1 MAFGQRV
8 EGRGAAD
15 AKIVIVGEAPGKDE
29 EEKGIPFVGASGRLL
44 DEWLREAGIE
54 RRDCYVTNV
63 VKYRPPQ
70 NNLKRLHEIGHS
82 IEEGIPQLWQEIGEI
97 NPNVILA
104 LGNLSL
110 KILTGKGSGF
120 SGILKY
126 RGSILPSVNL
136 DCKVIPTIHPA
147 AFLHAQSEEGA
158 GAMKY
163 QMRHVVRFDLIRLQE
178 QSLFKK
184 YSPPNR
190 HLEII
195 RSPIT
200 LGRFLDQYKND
211 KVVSVDIETVYGIPV
226 CIALAFND
234 WHAISVPLLDVMSW
248 QNLEGIS
255 KLELAQ
261 IWRLL
266 AEFFDRSD
274 TLVIGQNFKFDHS
287 KLQDVC
293 GIQIKNVYCDVMML
307 AHTLHCEFEKSLAF
321 LASLY
326 TEEPYYKDEGREF
339 DWKKDKVDRL
349 LLYNAKDAAVTF
361 EVYTKILEAAR
372 ELVVPGF
379 PNWVDDFFFGYVMRL
394 HNFYKDMEEVGLC
407 TDSERRKELIREY
420 EVKIEESQADL
431 NEIAG
436 WEVNAAS
443 PAQVALLLYKQFKLA
458 QRKGVDEDTLVA
470 LEANTAKDP
479 SHRRAIELIL
489 RIRRLRKS
497 KGTYF
502 EAKPDYDGR
511 MRTSIRICGTETGR
525 TSNSILKAPLRPSKV
540 GLAFQTMTKHG
551 EIGAELRS
559 YFKADPGYSFVEM
572 DLSQAEARIVALLGN
587 DDKTLKLFSDKVD
600 LHKLTASWIFGVP
613 PERVTT
619 DLRFVGKTTR
629 HAGNYDMGKRR
640 LMQIVNTD
648 AKKFK
653 IGLSISEWRAGT
665 ILDKFHSFCPA
676 IRQTFHTS
684 IREALDKNDRTLVTP
699 FGRYR
704 KFFDRWGDDLFREA
718 YAHIPQATVPD
729 HLRHAGLRSLER
741 FHADKVTPYFIGKK
755 TPFAIEAHDAF
766 LALVPNEYVSR
777 YIQILNEE
785 MCRPIDFANCTL
797 ARGLLVIPAEAKVGR
812 NYKECKIKG
821 CSDCDGMHDH
831 RIAA

>member
-1 MAFGQRV
+1 MPFGKRV
-8 EGRGAAD
+8 EGQGPHD

-29 EEKGIPFVGASGRLL
+29 EELGIPFVGQSGRML
-44 DEWLREAGIE
+44 DDWLRDAGIK

-63 VKYRPPQ
+63 VKYRPPS
-70 NNLKRLHEIGHS
+70 NNLKRLHEIGHT
-82 IEEGIPQLWQEIGEI
+82 IDEGIPQLWQEIGEI

-110 KILTGKGSGF
+110 KVLTGKGSGS

-136 DCKVIPTIHPA
+136 DSKVVPTIHPA
-147 AFLHAQSEEGA
+147 AFLHSQGA
-158 GAMKY
+158 DGPGAMKY
-163 QMRHVVRFDLIRLQE
+163 QMRHVVHFDLVRLFE
-178 QSLFKK
+178 QSQFKK
-184 YSPPNR
+184 YSPPQR

-200 LGRFLDQYKND
+200 LQRFLDQYKD
-211 KVVSVDIETVYGIPV
+211 KHVVSVDIETVYGIPV
-226 CIALAFND
+226 CIALAFNE
-234 WHAISVPLLDVMSW
+234 WHGISVPLLDIMKW
-248 QNLEGIS
+248 QNLEGIQIS
-255 KLELAQ
+255 ELSM
-261 IWRLL
+261 IWKILID
-266 AEFFDRSD
+266 FFDRED

-293 GIQIKNVYCDVMML
+293 GIQIRTVYCDVMLL
-307 AHTLHCEFEKSLAF
+307 AHALHCEFEKSQAF

-339 DWKKDKVDRL
+339 DWKRDKVDRL
-349 LLYNAKDAAVTF
+349 LLYNAKDAVVAF
-361 EVYTKILEAAR
+361 EIYLRLVEAAK

-379 PNWVDDFFFGYVMRL
+379 PNWYEEYFLGYVMKL
-394 HNFYKDMEEVGLC
+394 HNFYKDMEEVGLS
-407 TDSERRKELIREY
+407 TDNRRRKELILEY
-420 EVKIEESQADL
+420 EERIHEAQLEL
-431 NEIAG
+431 NELAG

-443 PAQVALLLYKQFKLA
+443 PPQVGLLLYKQFGLS

-470 LEANTAKDP
+470 LEANTAKELP
-479 SHRRAIELIL
+479 HKKAIELIL
-489 RIRRLRKS
+489 KIRRLRKS

-525 TSNSILKAPLRPSKV
+525 TSNSILKQPMRPSKV

-559 YFKADPGYSFVEM
+559 YFVSDPGYSFVEM
-572 DLSQAEARIVALLGN
+572 DLSQAEARIVALLGK
-587 DDKTLKLFSDKVD
+587 DDKTLKLFADKVD
-600 LHKLTASWIFGVP
+600 VHKLTASWIFGVP
-613 PERVTT
+613 TEKVTT
-619 DLRFVGKTTR
+619 NLRFVGKTTR
-629 HAGNYDMGKRR
+629 HASNYDMGKRR

-653 IGLSISEWRAGT
+653 IDISISEWRAGQ

-676 IRQTFHTS
+676 IRQVFHVA
-684 IREALDKNDRTLVTP
+684 IKDALDKNDRVLVTP

-704 KFFDRWGDDLFREA
+704 KFFDRWGDELFREA

-729 HLRHAGLRSLER
+729 HLRRAGLRAIER
-741 FHADKVTPYFIGKK
+741 FREDKVLPRFIGGKTPYV
-755 TPFAIEAHDAF
+755 IEAHDAF
-766 LALVPNEYVSR
+766 LGLVPNEYVDR
-777 YIQILNEE
+777 YIQILSEE
-785 MCRPIDFANCTL
+785 MNRPIDFTNCTL
-797 ARGLLVIPAEAKVGR
+797 SRGLLVIPAEAKVGH
-812 NYKECKIKG
+812 NYKECKVRDCPG
-821 CSDCDGMHDH
+821 CEGMHDYKV
-831 RIAA
+831 AA